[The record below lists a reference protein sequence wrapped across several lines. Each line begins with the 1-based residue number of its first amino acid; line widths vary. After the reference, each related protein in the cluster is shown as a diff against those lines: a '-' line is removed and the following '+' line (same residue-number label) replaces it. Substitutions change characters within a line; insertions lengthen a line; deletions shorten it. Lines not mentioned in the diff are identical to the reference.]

1 MPALH
6 SRARILIVCGALSL
20 AASCAGGTLGR
31 IGGDSTELPKELSSD
46 LKQRFEVKD
55 PTTPEAAPSVLPVSA
70 PSTAPSVVPKT
81 KKGKKKPAPQ
91 ASPSP
96 EPIVYP
102 SRRNPKNPI
111 WLAEKATY
119 GITYFGMEA
128 GIFTLETLPLKSIDN
143 RKVYHVRG
151 TAESSKV
158 FNLFYRI
165 NDVVETFI
173 DYEGMFSHRFH
184 LLLDETKQSRDSLE
198 LFDSVKAQTF
208 YWNRWNH
215 KEKGYTETKEFQP
228 ITRFPQDSLSA
239 LFYMRTVPLP
249 TGATISFPV
258 VSEGKT
264 WEAVVTVVRREM
276 MQTPLGRIQT
286 VVVKPETKYQGVL
299 QKRGDSFIW
308 LTDDDRRH
316 LIRLEAKVKI
326 GTVAAELKRLEPGT
340 PP

>member
-1 MPALH
+1 MPAAPFPRKKTVLTC
-6 SRARILIVCGALSL
+6 VALL
-20 AASCAGGTLGR
+20 AAAACAGGTLGR
-31 IGGDSTELPKELSSD
+31 IGPDNPELPKEIPTD
-46 LKQRFEVKD
+46 QKERFEVKD
-55 PTTPEAAPSVLPVSA
+55 AVA
-70 PSTAPSVVPKT
+70 TAPSPAPSPTPSPSPTPKP
-81 KKGKKKPAPQ
+81 KKGRKKPAVQ
-91 ASPSP
+91 PSP
-96 EPIVYP
+96 APETVAYP
-102 SRRNPKNPI
+102 SRRSSKNPI
-111 WLAEKATY
+111 WVAEKAVY
-119 GITYFGMEA
+119 AITYFGMEA
-128 GIFTLETLPLKSIDN
+128 GIFTLETLPYKAIDN
-143 RKVYHVRG
+143 RKVWHVRG

-173 DYEGMFSHRFH
+173 DYDGMFSHRFH

-215 KEKGYTETKEFQP
+215 KEKGYSETKEFQP

-239 LFYMRTVPLP
+239 LFYMRSVPLP
-249 TGATISFPV
+249 TGATITFPV

-276 MQTPLGRIQT
+276 LQTPLGRIQT
-286 VVVKPETKYQGVL
+286 VVLKPETKYQGVL

-326 GTVAAELKRLEPGT
+326 GTVAAELKRLEAGT